1 MIRNRVGTEYPTVI
15 AAVAAALAYSRAYP
29 TDNRLALSD
38 LRNLQ
43 ANLDAII
50 ASAAVQA
57 EAAGVVRGVGQ

>member
-1 MIRNRVGTEYPTVI
+1 MIRDRVGTEYPTVI
-15 AAVAAALAYSRAYP
+15 AAVAAALAYSRAYA
-29 TDNRLALSD
+29 TSGALALSD

-57 EAAGVVRGVGQ
+57 EAAGLVRGVE